1 MVSWGWGLWFEV
13 HGSVD
18 KITQVSSDT
27 ATSGLMA
34 SLLGWKVSFP
44 GTKTLAWPQPHTGP
58 LQVCPR
64 ARKRTGVHLIL
75 LSLPLRESWLD

>member
-27 ATSGLMA
+27 ATSGLVA

-58 LQVCPR
+58 LQVCPPGKEENQCSPYPFVSASER
-64 ARKRTGVHLIL
+64 VLA
-75 LSLPLRESWLD
+75 